1 MIDSREYPEVQNLLE
16 VSNPPFGKASF
27 MNTLKVDFEKY
38 PDIAKISM
46 FKIALLGPGDFR
58 IYILNPVVLFS
69 LQATVSTFR
78 RAGCSSPMLC
88 LWIIPWS

>member
-46 FKIALLGPGDFR
+46 FKIALLGPGQNLF
-58 IYILNPVVLFS
+58 LVLLWQDTFS
-69 LQATVSTFR
+69 LQVTVSTSLL
-78 RAGCSSPMLC
+78 AGCSSPILC
-88 LWIIPWS
+88 QLTTPWS

>member
-27 MNTLKVDFEKY
+27 MNPLKVDFEKY

-46 FKIALLGPGDFR
+46 FKIALLGPG
-58 IYILNPVVLFS
+58 
-69 LQATVSTFR
+69 
-78 RAGCSSPMLC
+78 
-88 LWIIPWS
+88 

>member
-1 MIDSREYPEVQNLLE
+1 MVNSHEHPEVLNLLE

-46 FKIALLGPGDFR
+46 FKIALLGPGKIFFSNILGMFDF
-58 IYILNPVVLFS
+58 
-69 LQATVSTFR
+69 
-78 RAGCSSPMLC
+78 LC
-88 LWIIPWS
+88 R